1 MNKTREHHVQFVEA
15 TKHKQKTEKSI
26 TLSGDKPNYTHTHT
40 AGTSSYMFRV
50 VHTHT
55 PRLPSSEELHQ
66 QMMDTDKYKHT
77 CIHTDRPRGSY
88 SDAEQGS
95 PDGSP
100 SVQSSVDDQDETL
113 S

>member
-15 TKHKQKTEKSI
+15 TKHKQKTGTSI
-26 TLSGDKPNYTHTHT
+26 TLSGDKPNYTHTQLT
-40 AGTSSYMFRV
+40 PAATCLESY
-50 VHTHT
+50 THT

-95 PDGSP
+95 PDGGP